1 MHTVIQSVTFSSQ
14 PASRHTHYHDCHEII
29 FITQGAAEFST
40 ASEKYTAKSGDLIL
54 FSRFEEHSV
63 ISKTNDYRR
72 YVLQISPDI
81 PTDPTQNRVF
91 SILFN
96 RPERF
101 SNVLH
106 CGSDGHRVG
115 DICAC
120 LLEESRSTAPFREDM
135 LNLLTQQLL
144 TLLCRRAP
152 ALSAVL
158 QDSSFEIVRRIQ
170 QRLEIS
176 CSETTTLEQLSQEF
190 GFSASHLS
198 HMFKR
203 ITGTS
208 VMGYLQACRLAL
220 AKKQLVQTNLPV
232 GAVAAMCGFADAS
245 NFTRTFRSV
254 TGCTPTQFRQQYRH

>member
-1 MHTVIQSVTFSSQ
+1 MRTVIQSVTFSSD
-14 PASRHTHYHDCHEII
+14 PASHHTHYHDCHEII
-29 FITQGAAEFST
+29 FVTRGAAEFST
-40 ASEKYTAKSGDLIL
+40 HSGKYTVKCGDLIL

-63 ISKTNDYRR
+63 ISKTDDYRR

-81 PTDPTQNRVF
+81 PADPLQARVF

-106 CGSDGHRVG
+106 CGSDAQRVG
-115 DICAC
+115 SICNWLSDEIHRAG
-120 LLEESRSTAPFREDM
+120 PYREDM

-144 TLLCRRAP
+144 TLLCRYAP
-152 ALSAVL
+152 ALSAAL
-158 QDSSFEIVRRIQ
+158 QDSSFETVCRIQ
-170 QRLEIS
+170 QRLEMC
-176 CSETTTLEQLSQEF
+176 CSDTITLDQLSQEF

-208 VMGYLQACRLAL
+208 VMGYLQSCRLAL
-220 AKKQLVQTNLPV
+220 AKKQLVQTDLPV
-232 GAVAAMCGFADAS
+232 SVVAAMCGFADAS
-245 NFTRTFRSV
+245 NFTRTFRAI
-254 TGCTPTQFRQQYRH
+254 TGYTPSHFRKEHQS